1 MRRKAEKQKQLE
13 KKRKRLLHFALKQ
26 LGKPYKYAAKK
37 SEIGKMFDCS
47 SLTQYLYKRVGINLP
62 RSTILQAECGKI
74 IPSRKKPPFF
84 KPEDLEIGD
93 LLFFKGTKGHYN
105 KKFPYGIGHVA
116 MYLGNKKFIHASG
129 HGSLKNQ
136 KVKLEN
142 FDKIVNRK
150 DFQIAKRILF

>member
-1 MRRKAEKQKQLE
+1 MNLKNLTKEQKQK
-13 KKRKRLLHFALKQ
+13 RLVNFALKQ

-37 SEIGKMFDCS
+37 YEIGKVFDCS
-47 SLTQYLYKRVGINLP
+47 SLTQYLYKRIGIDIP

-74 IPSRKKPPFF
+74 IPSRKTPPFF
-84 KPEDLEIGD
+84 KTEDLQIGD

-105 KKFPYGIGHVA
+105 KKFPNGIGHVV

-129 HGSLKNQ
+129 HGTKKNQ

-142 FDKIVNRK
+142 FEKIVNRK
-150 DFQIAKRILF
+150 DFQIAKRII